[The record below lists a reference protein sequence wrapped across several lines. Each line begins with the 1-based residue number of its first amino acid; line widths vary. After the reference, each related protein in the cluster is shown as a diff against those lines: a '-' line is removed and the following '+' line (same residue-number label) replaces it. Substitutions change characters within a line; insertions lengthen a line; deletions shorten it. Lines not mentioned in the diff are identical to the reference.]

1 MSITTLLT
9 ALMVL
14 VACIAAAIAL
24 MRLFDVNDATPE
36 QLRDEIEK
44 LLGQAS
50 REVRV
55 VRRVRAGA
63 VTSVI

>member
-9 ALMVL
+9 ALVVL

-24 MRLFDVNDATPE
+24 MRLFDVNDATPD
-36 QLRDEIEK
+36 QIHDEVEK
-44 LLGQAS
+44 LMGRAN
-50 REVRV
+50 REVKV